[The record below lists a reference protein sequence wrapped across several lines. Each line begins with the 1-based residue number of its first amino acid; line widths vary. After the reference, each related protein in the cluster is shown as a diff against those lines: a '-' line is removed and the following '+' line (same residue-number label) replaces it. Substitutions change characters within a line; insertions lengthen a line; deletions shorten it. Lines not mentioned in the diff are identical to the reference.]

1 MAALSPLRCRLFFRL
16 SPSPSSREKTSAY
29 YFITP
34 LPGSCSAG
42 TTGAHKIPRPACTP
56 CPARAARRCAGS
68 CRERDEHLGRV
79 VVVDQVVHAAD
90 EQQQQ
95 RQVLHPQHLWLRP
108 GSARGSCAP
117 RACSSSS
124 TARENAHKA
133 RGSAR
138 PRAGRGS
145 GPSLRLPKC
154 RELAESRPANRAQL
168 RPRSG
173 TRARAV
179 ASSRAAPLTA
189 PSTPRS
195 WSGAT
200 RWSRSGAPSL
210 EMLGTFAAVGAAWLH
225 LALFCATL
233 GALSH
238 ARGSPFA
245 ANIRARRAPRCP
257 TLAFGILGAAGAGGG
272 AAASF
277 SPPRRRLFPVR
288 RHSVR
293 SPQKRA
299 PMLAGLQTVRA

>member
-1 MAALSPLRCRLFFRL
+1 MQQMSSNSSDRFCTRSTSGCDLAARGVTVLR
-16 SPSPSSREKTSAY
+16 
-29 YFITP
+29 
-34 LPGSCSAG
+34 
-42 TTGAHKIPRPACTP
+42 
-56 CPARAARRCAGS
+56 ARAVVARLRA
-68 CRERDEHLGRV
+68 RTRIRL
-79 VVVDQVVHAAD
+79 AAVPD
-90 EQQQQ
+90 HEQAA
-95 RQVLHPQHLWLRP
+95 
-108 GSARGSCAP
+108 ARGLAFDCRNA
-117 RACSSSS
+117 ASSP
-124 TARENAHKA
+124 NLV
-133 RGSAR
+133 
-138 PRAGRGS
+138 P
-145 GPSLRLPKC
+145 
-154 RELAESRPANRAQL
+154 RAQL